1 MNINPLDNKFFLNP
15 IDDKYKFFYVFGN
28 NHGLIDICFS
38 KLKKNLN
45 VDLSNPFLSNFF
57 DENRL
62 LNDSSLF
69 LDELKT
75 ISIFDDTKTLIID
88 IRHCE
93 NKKTI
98 SDIFI
103 DLDYI
108 NIEKIKIIF
117 VSYIFKKSDDLSKKI
132 SQMANALTF
141 ACYEESDNDL
151 KKQVQRFFKEKNIK
165 LSDIEINKI
174 IDRLSKDSKI
184 NQNTFDKLNLTIYD
198 SNIQFNE
205 ILNLIEDNNDKTVF
219 ELINTILIGNY
230 SESIQL
236 LKKYELLNLNSSSIL
251 YPLKSKLLLIR
262 KCIYLRKDGLKD
274 FEIVNNKSLNIFF
287 KEKDLIIKM
296 LRFWS
301 LNKIELTLNY
311 LFNIEIKCKSN
322 KDKEY
327 LFLNHLFLF
336 IYFKIKN

>member
-1 MNINPLDNKFFLNP
+1 MKINPQDKNFFLNA
-15 IDDKYKFFYVFGN
+15 IDEQYNFFYIFGN

-38 KLKKNLN
+38 KLKKSLN
-45 VDLSNPFLSNFF
+45 IDLSNPFLSNFF
-57 DENRL
+57 DENKL

-69 LDELKT
+69 LDELKS
-75 ISIFDDTKTLIID
+75 ISIFDDTKTIIID
-88 IRHCE
+88 VRHCE
-93 NKKTI
+93 NKKAI

-103 DLDYI
+103 DLDYN

-117 VSYIFKKSDDLSKKI
+117 VSYIFKQSDNLSKKI
-132 SQMANALTF
+132 SQIPNALSF
-141 ACYEESDNDL
+141 ACYEESDNEL
-151 KKQVQRFFKEKNIK
+151 KQQVQNFFKEKNIK
-165 LSDIEINKI
+165 LNDIEINKI
-174 IDRLSKDSKI
+174 IQRLSKDSKI
-184 NQNTFDKLNLTIYD
+184 NQNTFNKLNLTIHNSD
-198 SNIQFNE
+198 IQFYE

-236 LKKYELLNLNSSSIL
+236 LRKYELLNLNSSSIL

-262 KCIYLRKDGLKD
+262 KCINLRKDGIRD
-274 FEIVNNKSLNIFF
+274 FDIVNDKSLNIFF
-287 KEKDLIIKM
+287 KEKDLSLKM
-296 LRFWS
+296 LRLWS
-301 LNKIELTLNY
+301 FNKIELTLNY
-311 LFNIEIKCKSN
+311 LFNTEINCKSN